1 MACQPGS
8 FRRWSSAQE
17 IMKQQMKQHTF
28 LLRELVRRDFE
39 SRYVGSL
46 LGFLWA
52 FLVPLWQLML
62 YSFVFATVMKVTVI
76 GERTENF
83 AVFMFC
89 GMLPWLALQEG
100 VTRSATAIT
109 DNAQLVK
116 KMNFPTEI
124 LIVSAVVG
132 GLIHEGIAALVFA
145 VVLVFVGEF
154 SWSGLPAL
162 LWILP
167 LQVTLTLALGFILCC
182 VQTLFRDTL
191 QFLQLAMTGWFFF
204 TPIVY
209 PLGLVPEK
217 IRVVL
222 AWNPLTVLVTA
233 YRQALL
239 AGEGGGVDMM
249 PLLGISAMTILLFI
263 LALRAFQRLKP
274 AFADLI

>member
-1 MACQPGS
+1 
-8 FRRWSSAQE
+8 
-17 IMKQQMKQHTF
+17 MKQHLF

-52 FLVPLWQLML
+52 FLVPLWQLLL
-62 YSFVFATVMKVTVI
+62 YSFVFATVMKVSVV

-100 VTRSATAIT
+100 VIRSATAIT

-116 KMNFPTEI
+116 KMSFPAEI
-124 LIVSAVVG
+124 LVVAAVLG
-132 GLIHEGIAALVFA
+132 GLIQEVFAALVFA
-145 VVLVFVGEF
+145 VVLMLTGEF
-154 SWSGLPAL
+154 SWWGLPGF

-167 LQVTLTLALGFILCC
+167 LQVTLTLALGLFLCC
-182 VQTLFRDTL
+182 VQTFFRDTL

-209 PLGLVPEK
+209 PLNLVPEK
-217 IRVVL
+217 MRAVL

-239 AGEGGGVDMM
+239 AGEGGGVDLL
-249 PLLGISAMTILLFI
+249 PLLGTAMMAILLFI
-263 LALRAFQRLKP
+263 VGLWCFQRLKP

>member
-1 MACQPGS
+1 
-8 FRRWSSAQE
+8 
-17 IMKQQMKQHTF
+17 MKQHLF

-52 FLVPLWQLML
+52 FLVPLWQLLL
-62 YSFVFATVMKVTVI
+62 YSFVFATVMKITVI

-89 GMLPWLALQEG
+89 GMLPWLAIQEG

-116 KMNFPTEI
+116 KMSFPAEI
-124 LIVSAVVG
+124 LVLAAVIG
-132 GLIHEGIAALVFA
+132 GLLHEAIAAA
-145 VVLVFVGEF
+145 VFVIVLIITGEF
-154 SWSGLPAL
+154 AWWGLPHL

-167 LQVTLTLALGFILCC
+167 LQVALTLALGLLLCC
-182 VQTLFRDTL
+182 VQTFFRDTL

-209 PLGLVPEK
+209 PLSLVPEK
-217 IRVVL
+217 VRVFL
-222 AWNPLTVLVTA
+222 AWNPLTVLVSA
-233 YRQALL
+233 YRRTLL
-239 AGEGGGVDMM
+239 AGEGSGVEPL
-249 PLLGISAMTILLFI
+249 PLLGAGVLSLL
-263 LALRAFQRLKP
+263 LLVAGLRLFRRLKP
-274 AFADLI
+274 EFADLI

>member
-1 MACQPGS
+1 MNRPGS
-8 FRRWSSAQE
+8 FRRRLLVYK
-17 IMKQQMKQHTF
+17 IMKQHLF

-62 YSFVFATVMKVTVI
+62 YSFVFATVMKISVA

-100 VTRSATAIT
+100 VTRSATAVT

-116 KMNFPTEI
+116 KMSFPAEI
-124 LIVSAVVG
+124 LVVSAVLG
-132 GLIHEGIAALVFA
+132 GLIHEAIAALVFA
-145 VVLVFVGEF
+145 VVLVLAGEF
-154 SWSGLPAL
+154 SWWGLANL

-167 LQVTLTLALGFILCC
+167 LQVTLTLALGFFLCC
-182 VQTLFRDTL
+182 VQTFFRDTL

-209 PLGLVPEK
+209 PLSLVPEK
-217 IRVVL
+217 MRVVL
-222 AWNPLTVLVTA
+222 AWNPLTVLVSA

-239 AGEGGGVDMM
+239 AGEGGGVELA
-249 PLLGISAMTILLFI
+249 PLLGTTVMTILLFI
-263 LALRAFQRLKP
+263 LGLRCFRRLKP

>member
-1 MACQPGS
+1 
-8 FRRWSSAQE
+8 
-17 IMKQQMKQHTF
+17 MKQHLF

-52 FLVPLWQLML
+52 FLVPLWQLLL
-62 YSFVFATVMKVTVI
+62 YSFVFATVMRISVI

-89 GMLPWLALQEG
+89 GMLPWLAIQEG

-116 KMNFPTEI
+116 KMSFPAEI
-124 LIVSAVVG
+124 LVVASVIGGLLHEAIAAVV
-132 GLIHEGIAALVFA
+132 F
-145 VVLVFVGEF
+145 VVLLAATGEF
-154 SWSGLPAL
+154 AWLGVAEL

-167 LQVTLTLALGFILCC
+167 LQVTLTLGLGLLVCC
-182 VQTLFRDTL
+182 VQTFFRDTL
-191 QFLQLAMTGWFFF
+191 QLLQLAMTGWFFF

-209 PLGLVPEK
+209 PLGIVPEK
-217 IRVVL
+217 IRVFLV
-222 AWNPLTVLVTA
+222 WNPLSVLVSA

-239 AGEGGGVDMM
+239 AGEGGGLEIN
-249 PLLGISAMTILLFI
+249 PLIVATLLAILFLFVG
-263 LALRAFQRLKP
+263 LRLFQRLKP
-274 AFADLI
+274 EFADLI